1 MYKKNIGLIITIDG
15 PAGAGKSTVAKELA
29 HKLDFVYINTG
40 DLYRYITYYALYKR
54 LDVNNA
60 QAMNKLSKEIVRK
73 YTQEY
78 SYLDLISHIKLITAK
93 IHSPEINKKV
103 SFVARHSLVR
113 EKLIPLQRMFAQDG
127 SVVMEGR
134 DIGTVIIPYAD
145 LKFYLTADEQTRTM
159 RRYKE
164 LHEKGYQITFQDVKK
179 EITCRDYID
188 SKRKTAPLTRPE
200 DAILIDTTNKNVNE
214 VVEEMLRIIK
224 NDRIKQ

>member
-1 MYKKNIGLIITIDG
+1 MNKKNIGLIITIDG
-15 PAGAGKSTVAKELA
+15 PAGAGKSTAAKELA

-40 DLYRYITYYALYKR
+40 DLYRYITYYALHKR

-78 SYLDLISHIKLITAK
+78 SYLDLASHIELITAN
-93 IHSPEINKKV
+93 IHSPEVNKKV

-113 EKLIPLQRMFAQDG
+113 ENLIPLQRMFAQDG
-127 SVVMEGR
+127 SVVIEGR

-145 LKFYLTADEQTRTM
+145 IKFYLTANEHTRMM

-164 LHEKGYQITFQDVKK
+164 LQEKGYQITFQDVKK

-188 SKRKTAPLTRPE
+188 SKRKVAPLTKPE

-224 NDRIKQ
+224 NDRLKQ